1 MARHEIPT
9 VVARSAVLLIAG
21 LLAGCSSGSTNPTA
35 QTVDPETEIRE
46 ARSQL
51 NAADQALVEAQEWC
65 VVNTEH
71 RLGSMG
77 KPVKLLIQGK
87 AVFLCCA
94 SCRKKAEAN
103 PEQTL
108 ARVEELKARKAGQP
122 GS

>member
-1 MARHEIPT
+1 MARHGIPT
-9 VVARSAVLLIAG
+9 VVARSGVLLIAG
-21 LLAGCSSGSTNPTA
+21 LLAGCSTGSSNPA
-35 QTVDPETEIRE
+35 AKAADSEAEIQE

-51 NAADQALVEAQEWC
+51 DAADQALVEAQEWC
-65 VVNTEH
+65 VVNTKH

-87 AVFLCCA
+87 PVFLCCA

-103 PEQTL
+103 PDQTL
-108 ARVEELKARKAGQP
+108 TRLEELKARKAGQP